1 MFWWITKINKKKYYL
16 SSTTADAF
24 TMPTGVA
31 AASNRTMSVTLAFTG
46 LIELSISMPK
56 NCIRQYMQPM
66 LSCCCGSGSGRSPR
80 YMNLSKVCQAP
91 LTSKVNRHFESIRT
105 LGLNDALIFI
115 WCQGGWKGSVIVKKR
130 AHIKQANSLDV
141 DRRRFVIV
149 RVCLHKGGVRTASSL
164 NDVSA
169 EVVHLVYSL
178 SSNNFFAVL
187 PSLPEKDGRRKNKQ
201 GNRGITRQLGIP
213 PLRY

>member
-1 MFWWITKINKKKYYL
+1 MLLFFYL
-16 SSTTADAF
+16 
-24 TMPTGVA
+24 
-31 AASNRTMSVTLAFTG
+31 
-46 LIELSISMPK
+46 
-56 NCIRQYMQPM
+56 
-66 LSCCCGSGSGRSPR
+66 
-80 YMNLSKVCQAP
+80 
-91 LTSKVNRHFESIRT
+91 
-105 LGLNDALIFI
+105 
-115 WCQGGWKGSVIVKKR
+115 CQGGWKGSVIVKKR

-164 NDVSA
+164 NAVRA

-187 PSLPEKDGRRKNKQ
+187 PALPEKDGRRKKKQ

-213 PLRY
+213 LLRY

>member
-1 MFWWITKINKKKYYL
+1 
-16 SSTTADAF
+16 
-24 TMPTGVA
+24 MPTGVA

-56 NCIRQYMQPM
+56 NCIRQYTQPM
-66 LSCCCGSGSGRSPR
+66 LSCCCWSGRGRSPR

-105 LGLNDALIFI
+105 LGLNDALIFLFVSGRVEGI
-115 WCQGGWKGSVIVKKR
+115 SHCEEESTHKIKK
-130 AHIKQANSLDV
+130 ANSLDV
-141 DRRRFVIV
+141 YRRRFVIV

-164 NDVSA
+164 NAVRA

-187 PSLPEKDGRRKNKQ
+187 PALPEKDGRRKKKQ